1 MQAGLSVENHHITVS
16 QMSLDYVTHAKLDL
30 APGGAYGDFISC
42 FCGDE
47 IGPAAF
53 VAAAED
59 ALFEE
64 IH

>member
-1 MQAGLSVENHHITVS
+1 
-16 QMSLDYVTHAKLDL
+16 MSLDYVAHAKLDL
-30 APGGAYGDFISC
+30 SPGGAYGDFVSC